1 MLNSNLRVSEKNK
14 LLACEYFIALH
25 VVLDRCLFK
34 LSMQKKFLTNLG
46 LLVLLT
52 LLVKPFW
59 ILFIDREVQNVVG
72 TENYGFYFA
81 LLNFSFLF
89 NILLDLGITTYNNR
103 NIAQNPEDIT
113 EQLGAM
119 VSLKFLFAA
128 TYTVVTLLAGF
139 VIGYSNLQLQ
149 MLVILCL
156 NQFLGGFILY
166 LRSNLSG
173 LHLFRS
179 DAVISILDR
188 LLMICICC
196 VLLWGNVFEQPFNIW
211 WFVYAQTVAYGAVLL
226 VALVVVLKSSGLRTV
241 HWSMSRWKSILKE
254 SLPFALMILLMTIYM
269 RTDSVM
275 LERLLPDGAMCAGIY
290 AQGYRLLDAA
300 MMFAMLIAVLLLPIY
315 SRMLSKKEAVEG
327 ITRLSYGLIIAPSL
341 ILAISVSLYSKE
353 VLSLLYLEIDE
364 QSSSVLSWLML
375 SLIPISTTYVFG
387 TLLTA
392 NNNLKYLN
400 IMAFAGIVINI
411 GLNFMLIPS
420 MKAEGA
426 AIASIITQFVVAI
439 IQVFL
444 IQYIFKFR
452 VNYPF
457 LLSVVL
463 LAGLLVSF
471 GQFTKSLSDN
481 WMLNIGVL
489 VVCTT
494 AVAFLLKLISINSV
508 IGILKGHEEPTR

>member
-1 MLNSNLRVSEKNK
+1 
-14 LLACEYFIALH
+14 
-25 VVLDRCLFK
+25 
-34 LSMQKKFLTNLG
+34 
-46 LLVLLT
+46 
-52 LLVKPFW
+52 
-59 ILFIDREVQNVVG
+59 VVG

-103 NIAQNPEDIT
+103 NIAQNPEEIT
-113 EQLGAM
+113 KQLGSM

-128 TYTVVTLLAGF
+128 LYTVVALLAGLL
-139 VIGYSNLQLQ
+139 IGYNNLQLQ
-149 MLVILCL
+149 MIVILCL
-156 NQFLGGFILY
+156 NQFLGSFILY
-166 LRSNLSG
+166 FRSNLSG
-173 LHLFRS
+173 LHLFRT
-179 DAVISILDR
+179 DAVISVLDR
-188 LLMICICC
+188 FLMICICS
-196 VLLWGNVFEQPFNIW
+196 VLLWGNLFEQPFSIW
-211 WFVYAQTVAYGAVLL
+211 WFVYAQTVAYCAALI
-226 VALVVVLKSSGLRTV
+226 VALAVVLKSSGRFSMK
-241 HWSMSRWKSILKE
+241 WSASGWKNILNE

-275 LERLLPDGAMCAGIY
+275 LERLLPDGAKYAGIY

-300 MMFAMLIAVLLLPIY
+300 MMFAMLIAILLLPIY

-353 VLSLLYLEIDE
+353 VLSVLYLEIDE
-364 QSSSVLSWLML
+364 KSSSVLSLLML

-400 IMAFAGIVINI
+400 MMAFAGIIINI
-411 GLNFMLIPS
+411 GLNFLLIPS

-426 AIASIITQFVVAI
+426 AIASIVTQFSVAI

-457 LLSVVL
+457 LLSIIL
-463 LAGLLVSF
+463 LAALLVSF
-471 GQFTKSLSDN
+471 GRFTKALSDD
-481 WMLNIGVL
+481 WILNISVL
-489 VVCTT
+489 IICAT
-494 AVAFLLKLISINSV
+494 AAAFLLKLISIKSV
-508 IGILKGHEEPTR
+508 IGILKGRE